1 MYLEGLDETDR
12 KIINLLTENA
22 RMSYVDIAKEVNL
35 SRVAVKA
42 RVSALEESGIIEK
55 YTIIVNP
62 QKINSSISFYLEA
75 EVKPEYFNEVIEVL
89 NKNDVVTKIYQITG
103 RSKLHIHA
111 VASGQSEMQDFLEN
125 VMYKLPGLLNLN
137 CDVIVSRIKDIIGL
151 KL

>member
-1 MYLEGLDETDR
+1 MYLEGLDEIDR
-12 KIINLLTENA
+12 KIIILLTENA
-22 RMSYVDIAKEVNL
+22 RMSFVDIAKEVNL

-42 RVSALEESGIIEK
+42 RITALEEKGIIEK

-62 QKINSSISFYLEA
+62 QKINNSISSYLEV
-75 EVKPEYFNEVIEVL
+75 EVKPEFFNEVVDIL
-89 NKNDVVTKIYQITG
+89 NNNDVVTKIYQITG

-111 VASGQSEMQDFLEN
+111 IASGHTEMDNFLKN
-125 VMYKLPGLLNLN
+125 VVYKLPGLINLT

>member
-1 MYLEGLDETDR
+1 MYLEGLDEIDR
-12 KIINLLTENA
+12 KIIILLTENA
-22 RMSYVDIAKEVNL
+22 RMSFVDIAKEVNL

-42 RVSALEESGIIEK
+42 RITALEEKGIIEK

-62 QKINSSISFYLEA
+62 QKINNSISSYLEV
-75 EVKPEYFNEVIEVL
+75 EVKPEFFNEVVDIL
-89 NKNDVVTKIYQITG
+89 NNNDVVTKIYQITG

-111 VASGQSEMQDFLEN
+111 IASGHTEMDSFLKN
-125 VMYKLPGLLNLN
+125 VVYKLPGLINLN

>member
-1 MYLEGLDETDR
+1 MYLEGLDEIDR
-12 KIINLLTENA
+12 KIIILLTENA
-22 RMSYVDIAKEVNL
+22 RMSFVDIAKEVNL

-42 RVSALEESGIIEK
+42 RITALEEKGIIEK

-62 QKINSSISFYLEA
+62 QKINNSISSYLEV
-75 EVKPEYFNEVIEVL
+75 EVKPEFFNEVVDIL
-89 NKNDVVTKIYQITG
+89 NNNDVVTKIYQITG

-111 VASGQSEMQDFLEN
+111 IASGHTEMDNFLKN
-125 VMYKLPGLLNLN
+125 VVYKLPGLINLN